1 MYKRY
6 NYQLYMYN
14 HLDIYK
20 RIYNETWVIL
30 KCKLSINYA
39 SSYINGRGRI
49 LTMGINVTKFIVQV
63 EQASDAPLKGW
74 NWPVA
79 CQDQVIELK
88 MRRGFL
94 QIQ

>member
-1 MYKRY
+1 
-6 NYQLYMYN
+6 
-14 HLDIYK
+14 
-20 RIYNETWVIL
+20 
-30 KCKLSINYA
+30 
-39 SSYINGRGRI
+39 
-49 LTMGINVTKFIVQV
+49 MGINVTKFIVQV

-79 CQDQVIELK
+79 RQDQVIELK